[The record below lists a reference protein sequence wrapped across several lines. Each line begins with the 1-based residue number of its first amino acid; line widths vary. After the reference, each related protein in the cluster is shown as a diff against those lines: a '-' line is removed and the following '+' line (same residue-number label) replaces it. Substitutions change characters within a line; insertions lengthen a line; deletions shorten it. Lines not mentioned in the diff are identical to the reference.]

1 MKRRRSNSSLVIWGD
16 GAVGTGLAV
25 VLSPRFEVTLVGP
38 PGSGRGRR
46 ELESTGAFPGTAS
59 VNKVESGDGVHASH
73 CLVAVKAYHI
83 SSVAGPAM
91 DSADGKCVCLSN
103 GMGLEE
109 EWGEAWKERVEPAIL
124 TAGFGLT
131 GENRVETFPG
141 RLTLSPGGASES
153 VFAGSGIP
161 VVPTDSMEVMRW
173 GKWLVNSVIN
183 PIGAITGLRNSE
195 LLDAGLGDTIEV
207 LFRELI
213 EVVPPEHR
221 PAAGREAL
229 KMMKELLSSSFNRCS
244 MLQDL
249 EAERRTEIDFL
260 TGLCR
265 DLPQADCP
273 AALCLTGLVRAMS
286 ARY

>member
-1 MKRRRSNSSLVIWGD
+1 MKRRRSNSSLAIWGD

-25 VLSPRFEVTLVGP
+25 ALSPRYEVTLVGP

-59 VNKVESGDGVHASH
+59 VNKVESNDGFHARH

-91 DSADGKCVCLSN
+91 DSTGGKCVCLSN
-103 GMGLEE
+103 GMELEK
-109 EWGEAWKERVEPAIL
+109 EWGEGWRERVEPAIL

-141 RLTLSPGGASES
+141 TVTVFPDGEAQS

-183 PIGAITGLRNSE
+183 PLGAITGLRNSE
-195 LLDAGLGDTIEV
+195 LLDAGLGDSVEV
-207 LFRELI
+207 LFSEMI
-213 EVVPPEHR
+213 AVVPPEHR
-221 PAAGREAL
+221 PAAGRKAL
-229 KMMKELLSSSFNRCS
+229 EMMKDLLSSSSNRCS

-249 EAERRTEIDFL
+249 KAERRTEIDFL

-265 DLPQADCP
+265 DLPRAECP
-273 AALCLTGLVRAMS
+273 AALCVTGLVKAMS
-286 ARY
+286 AGY

>member
-1 MKRRRSNSSLVIWGD
+1 MKRRKSNSSLAVWGD

-25 VLSPRFEVTLVGP
+25 ALSPLYEVTLVGP

-59 VNKVESGDGVHASH
+59 VNKVESGDSFHARH

-83 SSVAGPAM
+83 PAVAGPAM
-91 DSADGKCVCLSN
+91 RSSDGKCVCLSN
-103 GMGLEE
+103 GMGLEK
-109 EWGEAWKERVEPAIL
+109 EWGETWNERVEPAIL

-131 GENRVETFPG
+131 GGNRVETFPG
-141 RLTLSPGGASES
+141 RLTLSPGGEAES
-153 VFAGSGIP
+153 VFAGSVIP

-183 PIGAITGLRNSE
+183 PLGAITGLRNSE
-195 LLDAGLGDTIEV
+195 LLHVGLGDAVEV
-207 LFRELI
+207 LFSELI
-213 EVVPPEHR
+213 EVVPSEHR

-229 KMMKELLSSSFNRCS
+229 KMMRDLLSSSFNRCS

-249 EAERRTEIDFL
+249 EAGRRTEIDFL

-265 DLPQADCP
+265 NLPRDECP
-273 AALCLTGLVRAMS
+273 AALCLTGLVGAMS
-286 ARY
+286 ARQ